1 MTTLIND
8 TMDRPIQ
15 LKILL
20 IDNGKKT
27 RGPVVTNVVVSP
39 PDKRS
44 EPSAEGVHGFCMT
57 DNMGEMKYK
66 WGRKDV
72 RFFMQSGST
81 SKRQAIADV
90 AETSPCS
97 AFLDGF
103 LVGLGTRLTLHA
115 DVVDSKTKWVQT
127 SNTDLPKQQ
136 QTSAK
141 KTKCNAAAQ
150 KRKPISSIDG
160 IGKRIC
166 DSRVVGSAKSKEEN
180 NQSNKSVDTV
190 RASAGLNGWFK
201 TAQLSSELK
210 NLACARVNAVME
222 GEYSFTEN
230 KGIVRKPLVVPEKG
244 EGL

>member
-57 DNMGEMKYK
+57 DNMGELKSLLLGKFGYK

-72 RFFMQSGST
+72 LFFMQSGST

-115 DVVDSKTKWVQT
+115 DVVDSKTK
-127 SNTDLPKQQ
+127 
-136 QTSAK
+136 
-141 KTKCNAAAQ
+141 
-150 KRKPISSIDG
+150 
-160 IGKRIC
+160 
-166 DSRVVGSAKSKEEN
+166 
-180 NQSNKSVDTV
+180 
-190 RASAGLNGWFK
+190 
-201 TAQLSSELK
+201 
-210 NLACARVNAVME
+210 
-222 GEYSFTEN
+222 
-230 KGIVRKPLVVPEKG
+230 
-244 EGL
+244 